1 MYLIVKCKVTNVFI
15 SYLILLFSTFKQT
28 DKQFKQTDKQFKQT
42 HKQFKQTDGFL
53 YRQVNTEIIKTKFM
67 KKKIWGLKLD
77 LTE

>member
-15 SYLILLFSTFKQT
+15 SYLILLFST
-28 DKQFKQTDKQFKQT
+28 FKQTDKQFKQT

-67 KKKIWGLKLD
+67 KKIIWGLKLD